1 MARVAVI
8 LGGRSDER
16 EVSLSTGRAV
26 AEALR
31 RRGHEVDE
39 VDGDQ
44 GLAER
49 LIRLAPDKAFVALHG
64 RWGEDGT
71 VQGLL
76 EMLDIPYTGSDVLSS
91 ALAMDKVA
99 SKRMFGAC
107 SVPTPPWQVLEPHE
121 GPGAARLPPPL
132 VAKPPRGGSTL
143 GVAVARD
150 APAVPE
156 AVGRARAVEPRVLLE
171 AFVEGLEITVG
182 VLDAEPLPIVEI
194 RPDSGFYDFE
204 SKYTPGRTRYLCP
217 APLEPGAAARS
228 TEAAVA
234 AYRALGCSGAAR
246 VDLRLDPDGAPW
258 VLEVNTIPGMTPT
271 SLLPKAARAAGMS
284 FEDLVERILAGAS
297 LKA

>member
-16 EVSLSTGRAV
+16 EVSLTTGRAV
-26 AEALR
+26 AGALR
-31 RRGHEVDE
+31 RRGHQVDE
-39 VDGDQ
+39 VDGDR
-44 GLAER
+44 GVAER

-150 APAVPE
+150 ASAVPE
-156 AVGRARAVEPRVLLE
+156 AVARARAVEPRVLLE
-171 AFVEGLEITVG
+171 AFVEGREITVG
-182 VLDAEPLPIVEI
+182 VLDGEPLPIVEI
-194 RPDSGFYDFE
+194 RPESGFYDFE

-217 APLEPGAAARS
+217 APLEPGAAARA

-246 VDLRLDPDGAPW
+246 VDLRLDPEGTPW

-271 SLLPKAARAAGMS
+271 SLLPKAARAAGLS